1 MARNRI
7 TVYLSAAAEKKLNAT
22 SKAQNRSVSSLV
34 SAAIDRQILQTGDVL
49 AEGATRQLARVEAR
63 LDKVIRDN
71 AALREIMLLF
81 VRVWLEYTPPLD
93 ESEEDE
99 AAALAE
105 ARFERFLD
113 LVRDALVSNGAR
125 GSGLNGQSVEAAL

>member
-7 TVYLSAAAEKKLNAT
+7 TVYLSPAAEKKLQAA
-22 SKAQNRSVSSLV
+22 SKAQNRSISSLA
-34 SAAIDRQILQTGDVL
+34 SATIERQIVQTGDVL
-49 AEGATRQLARVEAR
+49 TEGSTRQLARVEAR
-63 LDKVIRDN
+63 LDKVIRDS

-113 LVRDALVSNGAR
+113 HVRDAMGPKGSLAGDPDFGANR
-125 GSGLNGQSVEAAL
+125 GAQ